1 MRIAVIGAGGV
12 GGYFG
17 ALLARAA
24 QWAEPGSALHGARVG
39 FLARGRHLRVMR
51 RDGLKVES
59 VHGRFSIRPVASDR
73 GVRLAEEL
81 AVVAGHGAD
90 LLLVTVKA
98 YSLTAVL
105 DEMEPLVGANTAIL
119 PLMNG
124 IDHLEVLERRFG
136 RERVLGGLC
145 HIETALVEPGKIRQT
160 SPRRDITFGELDGR
174 VTPRVERIAAAF
186 AAAGIPHRISPHI
199 IADMWMKLIFISAMG
214 GMTAVANRPLGAVLG
229 DPDGRQ
235 VYERMVREAVV
246 VARAAGV
253 DLPADAFEQV
263 MATTMGMDPGMTS
276 SMQRDLAAR
285 RPVEVD
291 ALCGAV
297 VRYGRR
303 YGVDTPCQQ
312 AVAAAIRLRAGAD
325 E

>member
-17 ALLARAA
+17 SLLARAA

-39 FLARGRHLRVMR
+39 FLARGRHLRVIR
-51 RDGLKVES
+51 RSGLHVDS
-59 VHGRFSIRPVASDR
+59 VHGTFSLRPIASDR

-81 AVVAGHGAD
+81 AVTPGRGAD
-90 LLLVTVKA
+90 LVLVAVKA
-98 YSLTAVL
+98 YSLPAVL
-105 DEMEPLVGANTAIL
+105 EEMEALVGDGTAIL

-124 IDHLEVLERRFG
+124 IDHLDVLQQRFG
-136 RERVLGGLC
+136 AGRVLGGLC
-145 HIETALVEPGKIRQT
+145 HIESALVEPGKIRQ
-160 SPRRDITFGELDGR
+160 SSQRRDITFGELDGR
-174 VTPRVERIAAAF
+174 ESERVRRIAAALE
-186 AAAGIPHRISPHI
+186 AAGIPHRISDNI
-199 IADMWMKLIFISAMG
+199 LRDMWMKLIFIAAMG
-214 GMTAVANRPLGAVLG
+214 GMTAVANRPLGAVLA

-235 VYERMVREAVV
+235 VYERMVREAVA

-253 DLPADAFEQV
+253 DLPADAVEQV
-263 MATTMGMDPGMTS
+263 MQTTLGMDPGMTS
-276 SMQRDLAAR
+276 SLQRDLAAR

-312 AVAAAIRLRAGAD
+312 AVTAAIRLRAGAAG
-325 E
+325 

>member
-1 MRIAVIGAGGV
+1 MRIGVIGAGGV

-24 QWAEPGSALHGARVG
+24 EWAEPGSALHEARVG

-51 RDGLKVES
+51 RDGLTVES

-81 AVVAGHGAD
+81 AVAPGQGAD
-90 LLLVTVKA
+90 LVLLAVKA
-98 YSLTAVL
+98 YSLEGAL
-105 DEMEPLVGANTAIL
+105 DEMEPLVGADTAIL

-124 IDHLEVLERRFG
+124 VDHLEVLERRFG

-145 HIETALVEPGKIRQT
+145 HIETALVEPGRIRQT

-186 AAAGIPHRISPHI
+186 AAAGIPHRISTQI
-199 IADMWMKLIFISAMG
+199 VADMWMKLIFISAMG

-235 VYERMVREAVV
+235 VYERMVREAVA

-263 MATTMGMDPGMTS
+263 MATTMGMDPAMTS

-291 ALCGAV
+291 ALCGTV
-297 VRYGRR
+297 VRYGQRH
-303 YGVDTPCQQ
+303 GVDTPCQQ
-312 AVAAAIRLRAGAD
+312 AVTAAIRLRAGAD
-325 E
+325 A

>member
-24 QWAEPGSALHGARVG
+24 QWAEPGTALHGARVG

-51 RDGLKVES
+51 RNGLQVES
-59 VHGRFSIRPVASDR
+59 VHGRFSIKPVASDR
-73 GVRLAEEL
+73 GLRLAEEL
-81 AVVAGHGAD
+81 ALPPGQGAD
-90 LLLVTVKA
+90 LVLLTVKA
-98 YSLTAVL
+98 YSLPGVL
-105 DEMEPLVGANTAIL
+105 EEMEALVGGATAIL

-124 IDHLEVLERRFG
+124 IDHLEVLKERFG
-136 RERVLGGLC
+136 GERVLGGLC
-145 HIETALVEPGKIRQT
+145 HIQTSLVEPGKIRQT
-160 SPRRDITFGELDGR
+160 SARRDITFGELDGR

-186 AAAGIPHRISPHI
+186 AAAGIPHRVSDRIL
-199 IADMWMKLIFISAMG
+199 ADMWMKLIFISAMG
-214 GMTAVANRPLGAVLG
+214 GLTAAANRPLGAVLG

-235 VYERMVREAVV
+235 VYERMVREAVA

-253 DLPADAFEQV
+253 DLPPDAVDQV
-263 MATTMGMDPGMTS
+263 MATTLGMDPAMTS

-297 VRYGRR
+297 VRYGQR

-312 AVAAAIRLRAGAD
+312 AVTAAIRLRAGG
-325 E
+325 EG